1 MKKKLTVNT
10 VALGNLKQ
18 RKKQYT
24 VLIIGIILAIIF
36 SSGTMFFISTTMSS
50 NEEYRNQ
57 SYGKFTGYYFAP
69 QDFVDAEAGKKGGY
83 LESYGYAHIL
93 GYGYTDE
100 EKTDRGA
107 AIAWLDDEAKE
118 LYYVNVKEGR
128 YPENKGEIAIEDDA
142 ARRLGIKSDM
152 IGEKVTLAVFGANGL
167 DYLSKTK
174 QKTYTLVGILKDK
187 RSNLGE
193 LFDKE
198 QASIIPAAFVSD
210 KEDTEAGEKEILGI
224 YFKGTEETLNKRTSS
239 GETVFWANFI
249 APIYDKAAAKY
260 GENYSNPMIYTLIY
274 SDNSSGDV
282 MNSALIT
289 ITFAVVLMLASCMG
303 IINAFSTNLNERRK
317 QIGMLRAVGATRRQI
332 INIFGRETFIIT
344 LICTPI
350 GVLISY
356 FAVKLYAYFMGEQF
370 IFIPNFEVLIGTAAV
385 SVVCVMLASLIPLV
399 SASKVSP
406 MQAIRNVELSRKM
419 KKQKIKTKKRFS
431 VPKLLSSR
439 SIKFYRSKQIGVTVI
454 LIITIFISS
463 FGFSALKAES
473 DMDRW
478 NQYNKYEYSLGVTSG
493 FLTNGLFVNMPNVVS
508 EITANDYHDVVD
520 SSMFTSFKAYKE
532 LSSWIEVDKYDD
544 YMKILSTS
552 GLVMPYYN
560 NGNELTKEILDNTKS
575 EDFLNIY
582 FKKETEDYTK
592 LKKALGTGELF
603 HIGICGFMPEMIKEN
618 MDRFEVIDGK
628 INIDKLNSGEEVVLV
643 AYQNISYAC
652 TFDDDGRIL
661 SYGVQN
667 LDDSDSLKDY
677 SLYGPAA
684 SLSYKVGDTIKLQ
697 TPYSNQSKSE
707 FTQEIGTYSDKIS
720 TCYEKEVKIGA
731 IIKKFYFSQVM
742 SMNSFDNI
750 GIMTTTDGLSKISK
764 YNHGYSYMEF
774 DYDGELDDNTDE
786 KVMEYLNDIFSGTD
800 FSAFSN
806 YAYRLNNQSEMNT
819 LILALLSIVILMF
832 AICASIVN
840 NALTGKIRESKK
852 EIGTLRAVGASVK
865 DLTEAYIRQ
874 LVSMF
879 AWGMGIGL
887 GGYTV
892 AHLVL
897 KFALKDGYEMK
908 YLIWPSLVI
917 CVLLCLIC
925 SLNLYFKIK
934 QEMKHSIVENIREL

>member
-10 VALGNLKQ
+10 IALGNLKQ

-24 VLIIGIILAIIF
+24 VLITGIILAIVF
-36 SSGTMFFISTTMSS
+36 SSGTMFFVSCTMSS

-100 EKTDRGA
+100 EKADRGT

-128 YPENKGEIAIEDDA
+128 YPESKDEIAIEESA
-142 ARRLGIKSDM
+142 ARQLGIKADK
-152 IGEKVTLAVFGANGL
+152 IGEKVTLTVFGANGL

-193 LFDKE
+193 IYDE
-198 QASIIPAAFVSD
+198 ERISIIPAAFVSD
-210 KEDTEAGEKEILGI
+210 KEDTDAGEKEILGI
-224 YFKGTEETLNKRTSS
+224 YFKGTEETLNKRNSL
-239 GETVFWANFI
+239 GETVFWTNFI

-260 GENYSNPMIYTLIY
+260 GNNYSNPMIYTRIY
-274 SDNSSGDV
+274 SDDSSGDV
-282 MNSALIT
+282 MSSALIT
-289 ITFAVVLMLASCMG
+289 VTLAVVLMLASCMG

-317 QIGMLRAVGATRRQI
+317 QIGMLRAVGATKRQI

-356 FAVKLYAYFMGEQF
+356 FGVKLITYFMGEQF
-370 IFIPNFEVLIGTAAV
+370 IFIPDFEVLIVTAAV
-385 SVVCVMLASLIPLV
+385 SVVCVMLASLIPLI

-406 MQAIRNVELSRKM
+406 MQSIRNVELSRKM
-419 KKQKIKTKKRFS
+419 KKQKIKTKKQFK
-431 VPKLLSSR
+431 VPNLLASR

-473 DMDRW
+473 DMERW
-478 NQYNKYEYSLGVTSG
+478 NKFNEYDYLMELRGGYTAGTQY
-493 FLTNGLFVNMPNVVS
+493 VNLPNVVS
-508 EITANDYHDVVD
+508 EISVNEYRDVAD
-520 SSMFTSFKAYKE
+520 SAMFTSLKGYKE
-532 LSSWIEVDKYDD
+532 LSSFIAVDEYDD
-544 YMKILSTS
+544 YMKVIATGSVLS
-552 GLVMPYYN
+552 PYTCA
-560 NGNELTKEILDNTKS
+560 EPTKEMLDNTKP
-575 EDFLNIY
+575 EDFFDVY
-582 FKKETEDYTK
+582 FNGEDENYTYF
-592 LKKALGTGELF
+592 KKALGKGELF
-603 HIGICGFMPEMIKEN
+603 QSNIRGFMPEMIEEN

-628 INIDKLNSGEEVVLV
+628 IDIDKLNSGEEVVLV
-643 AYQNISYAC
+643 AYQNISFAC
-652 TFDDDGRIL
+652 TFNDNGRIF
-661 SYGVQN
+661 SYGVRD
-667 LDDSDSLKDY
+667 LDDIESLENY

-684 SLSYKVGDTIKLQ
+684 SLSYKAGDTIKL
-697 TPYSNQSKSE
+697 T
-707 FTQEIGTYSDKIS
+707 TAYSDQNESDFNNDKRATI
-720 TCYEKEVKIGA
+720 TKLYEKEVKIGA
-731 IIKKFYFSQVM
+731 IIKKFYFSAAM
-742 SMNSFDNI
+742 SMSDFDNI
-750 GIMTTTDGLSKISK
+750 GIMTTVEGLNKISK
-764 YNHGYSYMEF
+764 HTHGYGCMQF
-774 DYDGELDDNTDE
+774 DYDGELDDSVDE
-786 KVMEYLNDIFSGTD
+786 KAVEYLNDIFSGSD
-800 FSAFSN
+800 FSVFSN
-806 YAYRLNNQSEMNT
+806 YAYKSNNQSYMST

-852 EIGTLRAVGASVK
+852 EIGTLRAVGASAK
-865 DLTEAYIRQ
+865 ELTEAYIRQ

-887 GGYTV
+887 GGYTAV
-892 AHLVL
+892 HLVL
-897 KFALKDGYEMK
+897 KLTLKDGYEMK
-908 YLIWPSLVI
+908 YLIWPALVI
-917 CVLLCLIC
+917 CLLLCLIC
-925 SLNLYFKIK
+925 SLNLHFKVK